1 MLNKNNLLGFFKK
14 NWLYI
19 LILTFLFIIT
29 FYIAFFNP
37 IRTVEMKN
45 RTKHKYE
52 DRQYITIGVLANRG
66 YEEGFKKWSETANYL
81 NQNLKTSS
89 FIIEPLS
96 FEDIEKNV
104 QASQVDFLIV
114 NPSLY
119 IALEHKYNISKILT
133 LKNKIGSMELYEFG
147 GVLFT
152 LKDNAIAMISDLKGK
167 SFTAVDETSF
177 GGWQMASKL
186 LFDQGIHP
194 YRDFSELNFAGTQD
208 EVVYQV
214 LSGKSDIGT
223 VRTGILEKMAAEGRL
238 NLEQLKIINPQQD
251 SDFPL
256 LHSTELYPEW
266 VMAKTEDVD
275 DVLVFNVAL
284 ALIAMPEND
293 KAALDAGISGWTV
306 PDDYRKVE
314 ELLRA
319 LKLKPYDYL
328 RHITFSE
335 VLSAY
340 RWYFIMLNL
349 TLIFFILYS
358 IRYRNLAAKRN
369 KALEHSRKMEGLAI
383 EASKAKS
390 MFLANMSHEIRTPM
404 NAIIGLSD
412 LMFKTKLNAKQLDYN
427 KKMYS
432 SAKSLL
438 GIINNILDFSK
449 IEAGKME
456 LENEYFSFDT
466 VIYNLSN
473 LLSLKAEKKG
483 IELLFDIKNDIPQKL
498 KGDSLKLT
506 QVFTNLIN
514 NSLKFTDE
522 GHILIRITSEKID
535 DTQLKLN
542 VEIEDTGIGMTSEQV
557 NKLFQAFSQAD
568 ASTTRRFGGTGL
580 GLTISRQIIEMMDGN
595 ISVES
600 QYGKGSIFK
609 FNVRLEY
616 NPEPVHMEN
625 KINLF
630 KSGENKVLIVDD
642 NSESRSII
650 KNLLENF
657 GFETSEAKNGK
668 EALAL
673 VKVFDFTLIILDY
686 RMPGMSGIET
696 AYQIKKIETEKKSEI
711 PKIMMISAYGKEEI
725 KKEAEISGVEKF
737 LDKPVNSS
745 HLYDSLLEIFGK
757 SGVLKSGFEKRHLS
771 RKIKIEQIKG
781 SKILL
786 VEDNA
791 INQQVAFELLSGEGF
806 SIIIANNGLE
816 AINILKNSVEGDI
829 DAVLMDI
836 QMPLMDGRVA
846 TENIR
851 KMGGFYKD
859 LPIIALTAHAF
870 SEEKEKNFQCG
881 MTDQVNKPIDINEI
895 LDVLSQYI
903 EPIEQNQK
911 EISSKTDFEGSTS
924 TAAIEIEG
932 INTQDGLERVMMNAA
947 LYEKLLSDFLVETSE
962 SLDIF
967 TENKEKPD
975 YKKNEMLA
983 HTIKGSGANLG
994 VYDLS
999 DSASKLEIMY
1009 KKKTFNEK
1017 VYNDFVRNFQFIE
1030 SSINEYFTKR
1040 SDHSRVPD
1048 SDGSSKQIDFSKEMG
1063 KLVSELGAFNS
1074 EAMNTAKLI
1083 SKALPENERRLFK
1096 PIIDLIDELQFEDAK
1111 ALVIEFPDKVKLSEK
1126 KDGN

>member
-1 MLNKNNLLGFFKK
+1 
-14 NWLYI
+14 
-19 LILTFLFIIT
+19 
-29 FYIAFFNP
+29 
-37 IRTVEMKN
+37 
-45 RTKHKYE
+45 
-52 DRQYITIGVLANRG
+52 
-66 YEEGFKKWSETANYL
+66 
-81 NQNLKTSS
+81 
-89 FIIEPLS
+89 
-96 FEDIEKNV
+96 
-104 QASQVDFLIV
+104 
-114 NPSLY
+114 
-119 IALEHKYNISKILT
+119 
-133 LKNKIGSMELYEFG
+133 
-147 GVLFT
+147 
-152 LKDNAIAMISDLKGK
+152 
-167 SFTAVDETSF
+167 
-177 GGWQMASKL
+177 
-186 LFDQGIHP
+186 
-194 YRDFSELNFAGTQD
+194 
-208 EVVYQV
+208 
-214 LSGKSDIGT
+214 
-223 VRTGILEKMAAEGRL
+223 
-238 NLEQLKIINPQQD
+238 
-251 SDFPL
+251 
-256 LHSTELYPEW
+256 
-266 VMAKTEDVD
+266 
-275 DVLVFNVAL
+275 
-284 ALIAMPEND
+284 
-293 KAALDAGISGWTV
+293 
-306 PDDYRKVE
+306 
-314 ELLRA
+314 
-319 LKLKPYDYL
+319 
-328 RHITFSE
+328 
-335 VLSAY
+335 
-340 RWYFIMLNL
+340 
-349 TLIFFILYS
+349 
-358 IRYRNLAAKRN
+358 
-369 KALEHSRKMEGLAI
+369 MEGLAI

-535 DTQLKLN
+535 DTQLNLN

-609 FNVRLEY
+609 FNVKLEY
-616 NPEPVHMEN
+616 NPEPLHMEN

-771 RKIKIEQIKG
+771 RKIKIEKIKG

-870 SEEKEKNFQCG
+870 SEEKEKNIQCG

-932 INTQDGLERVMMNAA
+932 INTQDGLERVMMNAV

-975 YKKNEMLA
+975 
-983 HTIKGSGANLG
+983 
-994 VYDLS
+994 
-999 DSASKLEIMY
+999 
-1009 KKKTFNEK
+1009 
-1017 VYNDFVRNFQFIE
+1017 
-1030 SSINEYFTKR
+1030 
-1040 SDHSRVPD
+1040 
-1048 SDGSSKQIDFSKEMG
+1048 
-1063 KLVSELGAFNS
+1063 
-1074 EAMNTAKLI
+1074 
-1083 SKALPENERRLFK
+1083 
-1096 PIIDLIDELQFEDAK
+1096 
-1111 ALVIEFPDKVKLSEK
+1111 
-1126 KDGN
+1126 